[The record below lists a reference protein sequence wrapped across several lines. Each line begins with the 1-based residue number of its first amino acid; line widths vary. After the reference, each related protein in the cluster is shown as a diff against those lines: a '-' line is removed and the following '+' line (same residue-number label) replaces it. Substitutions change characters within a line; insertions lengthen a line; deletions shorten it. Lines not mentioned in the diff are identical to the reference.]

1 MTEERRRVLDL
12 LAEGKINADEAER
25 LLNALNGAARAAP
38 EEDSGPFAGMR
49 RFRRHVHRMHRE
61 HQEHHSA
68 GRRYVYVVIDQEGSD
83 GRKERMRMKVP
94 VKLLKAGISLSGLMP
109 REVRER
115 VQTALK
121 AKGIEVD
128 PFSLRG
134 DEDEILS
141 ALADLEID
149 IGNRGE
155 KIRIYTADGDDDT
168 RDADDDGAH
177 VVKEKTTVRREFRPE

>member
-1 MTEERRRVLDL
+1 MNEERRRVLDL

-25 LLNALNGAARAAP
+25 LLNALNGAGRPAP
-38 EEDSGPFAGMR
+38 QEDSGPFAGMR
-49 RFRRHVHRMHRE
+49 RFRRHVQRMHRE
-61 HQEHHSA
+61 HQEHHPA

-83 GRKERMRMKVP
+83 GRKERLRMKVP

-168 RDADDDGAH
+168 RDADDDGA